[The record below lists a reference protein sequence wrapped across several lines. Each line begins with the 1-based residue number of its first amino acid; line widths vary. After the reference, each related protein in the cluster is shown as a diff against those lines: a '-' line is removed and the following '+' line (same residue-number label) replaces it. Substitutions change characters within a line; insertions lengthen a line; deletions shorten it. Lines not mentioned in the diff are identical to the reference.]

1 MAKVQHINYGW
12 NFIEGYEEK
21 YLDAFPEGGCEV
33 DLPHTVRKLPYHYFD
48 ETSYQ
53 GLFTYEKTFD
63 DENPSLPVK
72 ILHFDGVMLQMQ
84 VYLNGMNLGHF
95 VSGYLPVDIDVSKL
109 LVEKGNRLT
118 VVVDTRE
125 DKGIPPF
132 GEAVDYLTFGGIYR
146 KVCIYAHPASYISSL
161 LITADMDGHLEVK
174 TTLVNPNP
182 ELKVSHILYR
192 DGIVE
197 AEFLGEV
204 LDLASPRLWTLEDPY
219 LYTLKTIYG
228 DDERE
233 DKVGFRN
240 AIFTPEGFFLNR
252 VKTKIV
258 GLNRHQ
264 TYPYFG
270 AAAPASLQEDDA
282 NILKFGLGAN
292 LVRTSHYSDDESF
305 LDQCDRIGLLLI
317 DEVPGWQ
324 QISSDR
330 KWRTHLR
337 DFAYRMI
344 LKERNH
350 PCLVGYGLRID
361 ESPDDHELY
370 STLQQVKRE
379 LDPHRQSLGVRN
391 FKNSE
396 LLEDVY
402 GYNDFL
408 CHDLSQGLD
417 NPKSYVKGKHPVL
430 VTENNGHM
438 FPTKS
443 TDPQP
448 RRLEHALRH
457 ARVLDDSFSYPDLCG
472 TVAWCAFDYNTHKDF
487 GDGDR
492 ICYHGLADIFRL
504 PKHAA
509 YLYASQSLKD
519 VFYVATSLD
528 VGQEEA
534 THVVP
539 PVVFTDAD
547 YVEVY
552 HGDSF
557 VGRFYPDRESF
568 PHLPHP
574 PIVISDLFG
583 KSLMSLGFSE
593 KESILLGAPLMKIAS
608 GSSVVS
614 TKEKLQI
621 FRILKKHYPTIGEA
635 YKDLTDLI
643 MGMGDKERPYIFK
656 GYKNKTLFAEKRLSK
671 SRSWNYEVTCSKHAL
686 HNEDCYDALR
696 ICVRKVDQNGTL
708 MSQGNDCLLLE
719 TEGPIEIMGPK
730 VVSLVGGGISIYV
743 RSLKVEK
750 PRKALVKIYA
760 DGKELRL
767 PIDVD

>member
-1 MAKVQHINYGW
+1 MQ
-12 NFIEGYEEK
+12 GYEEK
-21 YLDAFPEGGCEV
+21 YLDSFPEGGSLV
-33 DLPHTVRKLPYHYFD
+33 DIPHTVRKLPYHYFD
-48 ETSYQ
+48 ENCYQ
-53 GLFTYEKTFD
+53 GLFTYEKVFD

-109 LVEKGNRLT
+109 MKGKGNRLT
-118 VVVDTRE
+118 VIVDTRE
-125 DKGIPPF
+125 DKTIPPF

-161 LITADMDGHLEVK
+161 FITADMDGHLEVK
-174 TTLVNPNP
+174 TNLVNPNP

-192 DGIVE
+192 DGKVE

-204 LDLASPRLWTLEDPY
+204 LDLSSPRLWSLDDPY

-233 DKVGFRN
+233 DAVGFRS
-240 AIFTPEGFFLNR
+240 AIFTSEGFYLNR
-252 VKTKIV
+252 VKTKIMGV
-258 GLNRHQ
+258 NRHQ

-270 AAAPASLQEDDA
+270 AAAPSSLQQDDA
-282 NILKFGLGAN
+282 NIIKFGLGAN

-324 QISSDR
+324 HISSDK
-330 KWRTHLR
+330 KWRAQLR

-361 ESPDDHELY
+361 ESADDHELY
-370 STLQQVKRE
+370 VSLQQVKRE

-402 GYNDFL
+402 GYNDFS
-408 CHDLSQGLD
+408 CCDLFKGLD
-417 NPKSYVKGKHPVL
+417 DPKTYLKGKHPLL

-443 TDPQP
+443 TDPQA

-457 ARVLDDSFSYPDLCG
+457 ARVLDDSYSYPYLCG

-492 ICYHGLADIFRL
+492 VCYHGLSDIFRL
-504 PKHAA
+504 PKYAA

-519 VFYVATSLD
+519 VFFVASNLD
-528 VGQEEA
+528 VGQENA
-534 THVVP
+534 THVLP
-539 PVVFTDAD
+539 PFVFTDAD

-552 HGDSF
+552 HGESF
-557 VGRFYPDRESF
+557 VGRFYPDREAF

-574 PIVISDLFG
+574 PVVISDLFG
-583 KSLMSLGFSE
+583 KSLMGLGFSE
-593 KESILLGAPLMKIAS
+593 KESIFLGGPLMKIAS
-608 GSSVVS
+608 GSGELSV
-614 TKEKLQI
+614 KEKLSVY
-621 FRILKKHYPTIGEA
+621 RIIKKRYPDLNEG
-635 YKDLTDLI
+635 YKALTDLLI
-643 MGMGDKERPYIFK
+643 GMGEKERPYYFK
-656 GYKNKTLFAEKRLSK
+656 GFKNKALFAEKKISRSRKWDYEVSCSK
-671 SRSWNYEVTCSKHAL
+671 SSL
-686 HNEDCYDALR
+686 HNGESYDALR
-696 ICVRKVDQNGTL
+696 VSIRKIDENGTL

-719 TEGPIEIMGPK
+719 TEGPIDIMGPRQ
-730 VVSLVGGGISIYV
+730 VCLVGGGISIYV
-743 RSLKVEK
+743 RSL
-750 PRKALVKIYA
+750 PTDRKRQAILKAYA
-760 DGKELRL
+760 EGREIRFD
-767 PIDVD
+767 ITVD